1 MCSSHNHNHKARKVP
16 MFVYYFIAILLGA
29 LNGYLEVPFLTD
41 VAFMIAGM
49 FVNAFKFVGL
59 PLIVLSLI
67 TTIADY
73 DNKDAHHK
81 IWQKAGFYTFAT
93 TLTASLVGFVMY
105 LIIAPSNI
113 GMVESASIPNF
124 KTTYFEHIS
133 GIIPTN
139 IFTPFI
145 EGKVLTVLLIGV
157 LVGITIRFI
166 PEQEVKN
173 VTEKFFKGIQN
184 IVFII
189 TGWIIKIIPIGLFAF
204 VTIAILDLKTDSN
217 IMGLAQYLTT
227 VISAN
232 LVQGLVILP
241 LMLLMHKINPVKT
254 AKGMSS
260 ALLLAFFSKS
270 SAGTLPVTMKA
281 AENNLGVNP
290 KVSRFVLP
298 LCTSINMNG
307 CAAFIFITSIFV
319 MQNNG
324 IEITIPMMFLWVLIS
339 VITAVGNAGV
349 PMGCFFLTTS
359 LLVSMNVPINIMMII
374 LPFYALIDMIETALN
389 VWSDSCVTVVIDK
402 GVKDGE

>member
-1 MCSSHNHNHKARKVP
+1 MCSSHNRNNKTSKIP
-16 MFVYYFIAILLGA
+16 MFVYYFMAILFGA
-29 LNGYLEVPFLTD
+29 LNGYFEVPFLID
-41 VAFMIAGM
+41 FASMLAGM
-49 FVNAFKFVGL
+49 FVNMFKFVGL

-67 TTIADY
+67 VIIGDY
-73 DNKDAHHK
+73 DERDAKGK
-81 IWQKAGFYTFAT
+81 IWQKACFYTFAT
-93 TLTASLVGFVMY
+93 TLTASLLGLILY
-105 LIIAPSNI
+105 LIIKPSNI
-113 GMVESASIPNF
+113 GTLQNTSIPSF

-157 LVGITIRFI
+157 LIGITTRFI
-166 PEQEVKN
+166 PDKEVKN
-173 VTEKFFKGIQN
+173 ITEKFFKGIQS
-184 IVFII
+184 IIFTI
-189 TGWIIKIIPIGLFAF
+189 TGWIIQIMPIGLFAF

-232 LVQGLVILP
+232 LIQGLIILP
-241 LMLLMHKINPVKT
+241 LMLLVHKVNPIKT
-254 AKGMSS
+254 AKGMSG
-260 ALLLAFFSKS
+260 ALSLAFFSKS
-270 SAGTLPVTMKA
+270 SAGTLPVTMQT
-281 AENNLGVNP
+281 AENNLGIKP

-324 IEITIPMMFLWVLIS
+324 IEITLPMMLLWVVIS

-359 LLVSMNVPINIMMII
+359 LLVSINVPINLMMII

-389 VWSDSCVTVVIDK
+389 VWSDACVTVVIDK
-402 GVKDGE
+402 SVKSE